1 MGVGWVFLH
10 GNMEMALSHAER
22 LEIVGD
28 ISIMRHGHQFDR
40 MGGISSV
47 SNLQMEMGVGYG
59 NGKPVLLELRSVHA
73 IHSNQPVLDSG
84 REKAVRGDKG
94 KEKKRM
100 KTHKK

>member
-1 MGVGWVFLH
+1 MDRVFPH
-10 GNMEMALSHAER
+10 DNVEMALPDLKG

-47 SNLQMEMGVGYG
+47 SNIQMEMGIGYG
-59 NGKPVLLELRSVHA
+59 NRKPVLLELRSVHA
-73 IHSNQPVLDSG
+73 IHSHQPILDFG